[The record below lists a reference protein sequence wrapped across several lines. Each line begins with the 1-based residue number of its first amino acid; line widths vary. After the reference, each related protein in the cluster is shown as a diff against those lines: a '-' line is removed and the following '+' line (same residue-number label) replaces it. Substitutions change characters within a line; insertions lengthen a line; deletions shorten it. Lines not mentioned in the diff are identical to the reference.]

1 MKIVRLTQDLPESSV
16 ITKNSIMQL
25 CYHHQTVLYETE
37 TESVSFTLWKRVY
50 YLVMKKTNSRT

>member
-25 CYHHQTVLYETE
+25 CYHHQTVYETE
-37 TESVSFTLWKRVY
+37 TESVSFTLCKCVY